1 MPIWEKPMLQVDGI
15 DVYYG
20 DVQVLKGVTLDV
32 QEKELVAVIGANGAG
47 KTTLIK
53 TISGLMKPRKGSIL
67 FEEKRISEINAH
79 EIVALGIVQVPEGR
93 LLFPEMTVRE
103 NLEMG
108 GYLLNSS
115 QLLNER
121 LQSVYELFP
130 VLCEREKQIAGTMSG
145 GEQQMIAVGRA
156 LMSSPKM
163 IMFDEPSLGL
173 APKLVQSIFEM
184 VVRIN
189 KELGITVLLVEQNV
203 QHSCQISDRAFVIE
217 NGQVVLQGSGPDM
230 LENDHVRRAY
240 LGL

>member
-1 MPIWEKPMLQVDGI
+1 MLQVDGI

-121 LQSVYELFP
+121 MQSVYELFP

-145 GEQQMIAVGRA
+145 GEQQMVAVGRA

-173 APKLVQSIFEM
+173 APKLVESIFEM

>member
-1 MPIWEKPMLQVDGI
+1 MLQVDGI

-20 DVQVLKGVTLDV
+20 DVQVLKQISLDV

-53 TISGLMKPRKGSIL
+53 TISSLLKPRSGSIT
-67 FEEKRISEINAH
+67 FEGRRISEMEAH
-79 EIVALGIVQVPEGR
+79 KVVTEGIIQVPEGR
-93 LLFPEMTVRE
+93 LLFPEMTVQE

-108 GYLLNSS
+108 GFQVRNKETLA
-115 QLLNER
+115 ER
-121 LQSVYELFP
+121 MESVYDMFP
-130 VLCEREKQIAGTMSG
+130 ILKERRKQLAGTLSG
-145 GEQQMIAVGRA
+145 GEQQMLAIGRGMVA
-156 LMSSPKM
+156 APKL

-173 APKLVQSIFEM
+173 APMLVQSIFEL

-189 KELGITVLLVEQNV
+189 KEMGITVLLVEQNV

-217 NGQVVLQGSGPDM
+217 NGEVVLKGSGHEM
-230 LENDHVRRAY
+230 LENEHVRRAY

>member
-1 MPIWEKPMLQVDGI
+1 MLQVDKI

-20 DVQVLKGVTLDV
+20 DVQVLKSVSLDV
-32 QEKELVAVIGANGAG
+32 KAGELVAVIGANGAG

-53 TISGLMKPRKGSIL
+53 TISGILKPREGEIKFAGT
-67 FEEKRISEINAH
+67 RISTIDANK
-79 EIVALGIVQVPEGR
+79 IVGLGVVQVPEGR
-93 LLFPEMTVRE
+93 LLFPEMSVRE

-108 GYLLNSS
+108 AYLVKDKATFTQQLNFICD
-115 QLLNER
+115 
-121 LQSVYELFP
+121 LFP
-130 VLCEREKQIAGTMSG
+130 ILREREKQLAGTLSG
-145 GEQQMIAVGRA
+145 GEQQMLAIGRA

-173 APKLVQSIFEM
+173 APKLVQSIFNM

-203 QHSCQISDRAFVIE
+203 QHSCQISDRAFVVE
-217 NGQVVLQGSGPDM
+217 NGEVVLLGTGKEM
-230 LENDHVRRAY
+230 LENAHVRRAY

>member
-1 MPIWEKPMLQVDGI
+1 MLQVEGI

-20 DVQVLKGVTLDV
+20 DVQVLKAITLDV
-32 QEKELVAVIGANGAG
+32 REKELVAVIGANGAG

-53 TISGLMKPRKGSIL
+53 TISGLLKPRKGSIV
-67 FEEKRISEINAH
+67 FYENRISEVDAH
-79 EIVALGIVQVPEGR
+79 RVVAQGIVQVPEGR
-93 LLFPEMTVRE
+93 LLFPEMTVQE

-108 GYLLNSS
+108 GYLVRNRE
-115 QLLNER
+115 LLGQR
-121 LQSVYELFP
+121 LESVYEVFP
-130 VLCEREKQIAGTMSG
+130 VLRERQKQAAGTMSG
-145 GEQQMIAVGRA
+145 GEQQMVAIGRA
-156 LMSSPKM
+156 LMSSPKL

-173 APKLVQSIFEM
+173 SPKLVQSVFDI

-217 NGQVVLQGSGPDM
+217 NGEVVLSGRGADM
-230 LENDHVRRAY
+230 LQNEHVRRAY